1 MTAIDRSAAMLN
13 VARDAAQRQG
23 VAHIHFQTPA
33 ELFASRRRFDL
44 VNCYHVFQRMPQG
57 DGLTLLR
64 ELIRFIGPSGTGI
77 FQFLYQTTTPRF
89 VETGAA
95 GRHAAVDGAARRE
108 RRHVDIILSLS
119 QNAMLRFH
127 IATTICL
134 LTIFCL
140 DRVQVRE

>member
-1 MTAIDRSAAMLN
+1 LSGSMTAIDRSAAMLN
-13 VARDAAQRQG
+13 VASDAAQRQG

-44 VNCYHVFQRMPQG
+44 VNCYHVF
-57 DGLTLLR
+57 
-64 ELIRFIGPSGTGI
+64 IRFIGPSGTGI
-77 FQFLYQTTTPRF
+77 FQFPYQTTTPRF